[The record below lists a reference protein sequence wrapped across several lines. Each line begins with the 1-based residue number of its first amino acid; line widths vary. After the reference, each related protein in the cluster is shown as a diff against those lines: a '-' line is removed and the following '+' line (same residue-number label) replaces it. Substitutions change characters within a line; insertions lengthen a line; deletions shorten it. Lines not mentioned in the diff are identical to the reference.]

1 MTTHQ
6 QLEASV
12 ALERA
17 KDTPLAPTHVTPMS
31 ILQLAIGQNADIDKL
46 TKLMELQER
55 WEANEARKAFND
67 ALAVFKQNPPTITKN
82 KHVKFNTSKGVTE
95 YDHATLDH
103 VCAQIT
109 KGLGEV
115 GIAHKWKPSQDGA
128 RISVTCILTHRL
140 GHSEETTLSAMPD
153 DSGGKNVIQQL
164 GSTVSYL
171 ERYTLMAATGMASG
185 MPDTDG
191 HTLGKKAVTEM
202 DSKEFARYLEL
213 IENAQ
218 GLPILDTT
226 YQAACADAGEDSA
239 AKTQF
244 KAAAGKRF
252 RELSGQ

>member
-1 MTTHQ
+1 MSKELVVRQEETAI
-6 QLEASV
+6 EA
-12 ALERA
+12 
-17 KDTPLAPTHVTPMS
+17 VTPMG
-31 ILQLAIGQNADIDKL
+31 ILQLAISQNADIDKL

-55 WEANEARKAFND
+55 WEANEARKAFNG
-67 ALAVFKQNPPTITKN
+67 ALARFKENPPTITKN

-115 GIAHKWKPSQDGA
+115 GIAHKWRPSQDGN

-164 GSTVSYL
+164 GSAVSYL

-185 MPDTDG
+185 MPDNDGRGSQAKGESQAMDIEEVDRLTDLLEE
-191 HTLGKKAVTEM
+191 TRSLDEAKKV
-202 DSKEFARYLEL
+202 F
-213 IENAQ
+213 
-218 GLPILDTT
+218 
-226 YQAACADAGEDSA
+226 GEAYRASEA
-239 AKTQF
+239 AKDERA
-244 KAAAGKRF
+244 KGKF
-252 RELSGQ
+252 IALYEKKKQELR